1 METESLYGNNYSA
14 RPALEAA
21 GAQRQGAT
29 FQKVFQ
35 AACAREH
42 SLLRAA
48 ELPGASAPCGP
59 DLAASRERA
68 AGEGFGAFYD
78 AACRQSAAILS
89 QSQREEAAA
98 TVGAGGGGY
107 GRSPFVVRTLFNTSA
122 DLCPDREKGRDCRCD
137 GHDFED
143 RELGGDYPSESE
155 FSGSCSYSL
164 TSDTA
169 RELCKAV
176 SVSMGLNIDSNEL
189 GELHSPYGPNGNQ
202 SKRDCMFSFPPTN
215 SNTSIGIDSTMAM
228 PTDDPC
234 PGSQNMRLASR
245 LETDDEL
252 DRGGLG
258 ESENSVYSTQYE
270 IAHSRRETVCRV
282 LVEDASANECIARA
296 QETKSIGGKSQA
308 TDYTDKDHKQCHFDR
323 MFPSNYDHDQPSSEE
338 STLYNL
344 SNRIGLRDADN
355 CDLNNDSSRHAQFG
369 LATSIKIKIE
379 EPATMDH
386 RKAFSP
392 QCRHMD
398 CTATPLYG
406 STPSWCYVEK
416 GSFENDYGGSSD
428 YPSNDLAVRDNVI
441 TSDSWYSSGLIDRVP
456 HPASGHIKS
465 EMDSWIDGYYN
476 IRLDNTRNLGLQM
489 DYFFQPQKTC
499 LICGDE
505 ASGCHYGA
513 LTCGSCKV
521 FFKRAAEGKHKF
533 LCASRNDCTIDKV
546 RRKNCP
552 SCRLRKCFA
561 AGMTLGGRKL
571 KNPRPFQTAEEA
583 DSSVLQKQQD
593 STLSIVPRIGVPRMQ
608 KFQCQPLFLAV
619 LQSIEPDM
627 VYAGYDNTQPDT
639 SASLLTSLNELG
651 ERQLVRVVKWAK
663 VLPGF
668 RNLHVDDQMSLIQ
681 YSWMAVM
688 VFAMG
693 WRSYRIVNSRMLYFA
708 PDLVFNEQR
717 MQKSTMY
724 NLCVEMQ
731 RLSQEFQWL
740 QISQDEFLCMKV
752 LLLFSI
758 VPVEGLKN
766 QKYFDEL
773 RMNYIQE
780 LDRVIS
786 FQGKDA
792 THNPQ
797 RFYQLTKLLDSLQ
810 ITVRKLH
817 QFTFDLFVQSQS
829 LSVQFPEMMAEIIS
843 AQVPKILAGMA
854 KPLLFH
860 EQ

>member
-1 METESLYGNNYSA
+1 METQSLYGNYSA
-14 RPALEAA
+14 QPGLEAA
-21 GAQRQGAT
+21 GMQRQGAA
-29 FQKVFQ
+29 FQSVFH
-35 AACAREH
+35 AACARGH
-42 SLLRAA
+42 SLMRASEPPA
-48 ELPGASAPCGP
+48 GASAPDAPAGGERFGP
-59 DLAASRERA
+59 
-68 AGEGFGAFYD
+68 FYE
-78 AACRQSAAILS
+78 AACRQGAAILG
-89 QSQREEAAA
+89 QQRDEVA
-98 TVGAGGGGY
+98 VGGGRGGY
-107 GRSPFVVRTLFNTSA
+107 GHAPFIVRTLFSSSGDA
-122 DLCPDREKGRDCRCD
+122 CPEREKGRECCCD

-143 RELGGDYPSESE
+143 RELVRDLSPETE

-164 TSDTA
+164 TNDTA

-176 SVSMGLNIDSNEL
+176 SVSMGLNIDNNEL
-189 GELHSPYGPNGNQ
+189 GELHSPFGP
-202 SKRDCMFSFPPTN
+202 KRDCMFFSSNN
-215 SNTSIGIDSTMAM
+215 SNRAVSIDTAATAPS
-228 PTDDPC
+228 DDPC
-234 PGSQNMRLASR
+234 PGSQNMRLANR
-245 LETDDEL
+245 LETGDEL
-252 DRGGLG
+252 NRGEHR
-258 ESENSVYSTQYE
+258 ESESSAYSTEYDVS
-270 IAHSRRETVCRV
+270 HSRRESICRG
-282 LVEDASANECIARA
+282 LVEDSTANECITRA
-296 QETKSIGGKSQA
+296 QEAKCIGEESQTA
-308 TDYTDKDHKQCHFDR
+308 DYADKDRKQCHINR
-323 MFPSNYDHDQPSSEE
+323 AFPTNCEHDQSSSEE
-338 STLYNL
+338 NTLYNL
-344 SNRIGLRDADN
+344 SNRVGLRDADN
-355 CDLNNDSSRHAQFG
+355 CDLNNDNPCDAQFG
-369 LATSIKIKIE
+369 VAANIKIKIE
-379 EPATMDH
+379 EHSSIDNH
-386 RKAFSP
+386 RAFSP
-392 QCRHMD
+392 QCRYMD
-398 CTATPLYG
+398 CTMTPLYG
-406 STPSWCYVEK
+406 STPSWRYIEK
-416 GSFENDYGGSSD
+416 GSFENDFGGSPE
-428 YPSNDLAVRDNVI
+428 YPSNDLAVRDNII
-441 TSDSWYSSGLIDRVP
+441 TSDSWYSSGLLDRGP
-456 HPASGHIKS
+456 HLASGHVKN
-465 EMDSWIDGYYN
+465 EMESWIDGYYN

-571 KNPRPFQTAEEA
+571 KNARPFQTAEDT
-583 DSSVLQKQQD
+583 DSSVVQKQQN
-593 STLSIVPRIGVPRMQ
+593 TTVSIVPRIGVPRMQ

-639 SASLLTSLNELG
+639 STSLLTSLNELG

-740 QISQDEFLCMKV
+740 HISQDEFLCMKV

-758 VPVEGLKN
+758 IPVEGLKN

-773 RMNYIQE
+773 RLNYIQE

-786 FQGKDA
+786 FQGKDTA
-792 THNPQ
+792 NNPQ

-817 QFTFDLFVQSQS
+817 QFTFDLFVQSQT

-854 KPLLFH
+854 KPILFH

>member
-1 METESLYGNNYSA
+1 MESNSLYGNCNA
-14 RPALEAA
+14 RPAFEAA
-21 GAQRQGAT
+21 GMQRQGTA
-29 FQKVFQ
+29 FQNVFHS
-35 AACAREH
+35 ACVRD
-42 SLLRAA
+42 A
-48 ELPGASAPCGP
+48 ELAGASKPYNQELA
-59 DLAASRERA
+59 AASRERA
-68 AGEGFGAFYD
+68 EGDGFGAFYD
-78 AACRQSAAILS
+78 AACRQNPAILN
-89 QSQREEAAA
+89 QEDA
-98 TVGAGGGGY
+98 GY
-107 GRSPFVVRTLFNTSA
+107 GHSPFVIRTLFNATGDVCS
-122 DLCPDREKGRDCRCD
+122 DREKGRDCRCD
-137 GHDFED
+137 GHDGGGGFED
-143 RELGGDYPSESE
+143 HDLGRDYSPETE

-176 SVSMGLNIDSNEL
+176 SVSMGLNIESNEL
-189 GELHSPYGPNGNQ
+189 GELQSPYGPNGSQ
-202 SKRDCMFSFPPTN
+202 SKRDCMFAFPPVN
-215 SNTSIGIDSTMAM
+215 SNTTIGVDTKIAV
-228 PTDDPC
+228 PTDNPC
-234 PGSQNMRLASR
+234 AGSQSMRLASR
-245 LETDDEL
+245 LEAGDEL
-252 DRGGLG
+252 DRGALR
-258 ESENSVYSTQYE
+258 ETENNIFSAEYE
-270 IAHSRRETVCRV
+270 IAHSRREAICAG
-282 LVEDASANECIARA
+282 LVEDSNANECIARA
-296 QETKSIGGKSQA
+296 QEAKSIGNESQT
-308 TDYTDKDHKQCHFDR
+308 TDYTDEDHKQCHVDR
-323 MFPSNYDHDQPSSEE
+323 MFPGNYGHGRPSSGE

-344 SNRIGLRDADN
+344 SDRAGFRDADN
-355 CDLNNDSSRHAQFG
+355 CVLNNGNQCHAQFG
-369 LATSIKIKIE
+369 VATSINIKIE
-379 EPATMDH
+379 EPDTMDN
-386 RKAFSP
+386 RKVFAS
-392 QCRHMD
+392 QCRYSD
-398 CTATPLYG
+398 CTTTPFYG
-406 STPSWCYVEK
+406 STPSWRYVEK
-416 GSFENDYGGSSD
+416 GSLENDYGGSPE
-428 YPSNDLAVRDNVI
+428 YPRNALAVRDNVI
-441 TSDSWYSSGLIDRVP
+441 TSESWYSSGLLDRGP
-456 HPASGHIKS
+456 HSASGHIKS
-465 EMDSWIDGYYN
+465 EMDNWMDGYYN

-561 AGMTLGGRKL
+561 AGMTLGG
-571 KNPRPFQTAEEA
+571 
-583 DSSVLQKQQD
+583 
-593 STLSIVPRIGVPRMQ
+593 
-608 KFQCQPLFLAV
+608 
-619 LQSIEPDM
+619 
-627 VYAGYDNTQPDT
+627 
-639 SASLLTSLNELG
+639 
-651 ERQLVRVVKWAK
+651 
-663 VLPGF
+663 F

-708 PDLVFNEQR
+708 PDLIFNEQR
-717 MQKSTMY
+717 MQKSNMY

-740 QISQDEFLCMKV
+740 QLSQDEFLCMKV

-758 VPVEGLKN
+758 IPVEGLKN

-792 THNPQ
+792 AHNPQ

-829 LSVQFPEMMAEIIS
+829 LSIQFPEMMAEIIS

-854 KPLLFH
+854 KLLLFH

>member
-1 METESLYGNNYSA
+1 METESLYGNYNA
-14 RPALEAA
+14 GPGLEPVSL
-21 GAQRQGAT
+21 QRQGA
-29 FQKVFQ
+29 VFESVFH
-35 AACAREH
+35 AACARE
-42 SLLRAA
+42 
-48 ELPGASAPCGP
+48 PGHAGARDPAGGH
-59 DLAASRERA
+59 EA
-68 AGEGFGAFYD
+68 AGTRDPGGGNNSSSGGFGAFCGD
-78 AACRQSAAILS
+78 DVAACRQSGAIL
-89 QSQREEAAA
+89 REED
-98 TVGAGGGGY
+98 GAGAP
-107 GRSPFVVRTLFNTSA
+107 RPFVVRTIFSA
-122 DLCPDREKGRDCRCD
+122 YPPSDKVRAYHCD
-137 GHDFED
+137 FQE
-143 RELGGDYPSESE
+143 RELASEYSPE
-155 FSGSCSYSL
+155 ADFSGSCSYSL

-176 SVSMGLNIDSNEL
+176 SVSMGLNVDSNEL
-189 GELHSPYGPNGNQ
+189 GELQ
-202 SKRDCMFSFPPTN
+202 SAYTSQGKMDCMFAFPQANGTAGLDAEAAV
-215 SNTSIGIDSTMAM
+215 SDQSS
-228 PTDDPC
+228 
-234 PGSQNMRLASR
+234 PGAQSR
-245 LETDDEL
+245 RMSGRMEVADEL
-252 DRGGLG
+252 DAAT
-258 ESENSVYSTQYE
+258 EAFAVDFEVVQP
-270 IAHSRRETVCRV
+270 RRETACGGGLAEEAAARAAEAKSTSGESQAAEFPDKGHKHCSFGRV
-282 LVEDASANECIARA
+282 LRNYGS
-296 QETKSIGGKSQA
+296 G
-308 TDYTDKDHKQCHFDR
+308 
-323 MFPSNYDHDQPSSEE
+323 PSPSEGS
-338 STLYNL
+338 SMYNL
-344 SNRIGLRDADN
+344 SSRAGFREDEN
-355 CDLNNDSSRHAQFG
+355 CALNGGDQFAA
-369 LATSIKIKIE
+369 ATNFKIKIE
-379 EPATMDH
+379 EPDTVDN
-386 RKAFSP
+386 RDAFGS
-392 QCRHMD
+392 QCRYSD
-398 CTATPLYG
+398 CAGNPFYG
-406 STPSWCYVEK
+406 SPPSWRYVEK
-416 GSFENDYGGSSD
+416 GSLDNDYGVSPD
-428 YPSNDLAVRDNVI
+428 YPRKSLALRENVMAPE
-441 TSDSWYSSGLIDRVP
+441 SWYSSALLDRGP
-456 HPASGHIKS
+456 HQPSCHIKN
-465 EMDSWIDGYYN
+465 EMDNWIDGYYN

-571 KNPRPFQTAEEA
+571 KNTRPFQTAEET
-583 DSSVLQKQQD
+583 DSSVTQKQQD
-593 STLSIVPRIGVPRMQ
+593 TSLVIVPRIGIPRMQ

-693 WRSYRIVNSRMLYFA
+693 WRSYRIVNARMLYFA

-724 NLCVEMQ
+724 NLCMEMQ
-731 RLSQEFQWL
+731 HLSQEFQWL
-740 QISQDEFLCMKV
+740 QLSQDEFLCMKV

-758 VPVEGLKN
+758 IPVEGLKN

-773 RMNYIQE
+773 RLNYIQE

-786 FQGKDA
+786 FQGKDP

-817 QFTFDLFVQSQS
+817 QFSFDLFVQSQS

>member
-1 METESLYGNNYSA
+1 METEHRYGNYTAGPS
-14 RPALEAA
+14 EAA
-21 GAQRQGAT
+21 SMQRQGA
-29 FQKVFQ
+29 VFQ
-35 AACAREH
+35 SVFHTACALDDE
-42 SLLRAA
+42 
-48 ELPGASAPCGP
+48 
-59 DLAASRERA
+59 RERGGQEA
-68 AGEGFGAFYD
+68 AAPPTATGAREAGGGSGGDFGAFCED
-78 AACRQSAAILS
+78 ATCRQSGAILS
-89 QSQREEAAA
+89 EEEEGEAAA
-98 TVGAGGGGY
+98 APARGA
-107 GRSPFVVRTLFNTSA
+107 RPFVVRTLFSA
-122 DLCPDREKGRDCRCD
+122 CPQRDKNR
-137 GHDFED
+137 GYHGDFQD
-143 RELGGDYPSESE
+143 RELASVYSPDAE

-176 SVSMGLNIDSNEL
+176 SVSMGLNVDSNEL
-189 GELHSPYGPNGNQ
+189 GELQSSYGG
-202 SKRDCMFSFPPTN
+202 SGKRDCMFAFPEAN
-215 SNTSIGIDSTMAM
+215 SIDAVSDQ
-228 PTDDPC
+228 PS
-234 PGSQNMRLASR
+234 PGSHSRRLAGR
-245 LETDDEL
+245 LEAAAPLSQAEADYEVIPPRREAT
-252 DRGGLG
+252 RGGLLEDSGGCVARVTGDKPMGNNGQAG
-258 ESENSVYSTQYE
+258 ELPE
-270 IAHSRRETVCRV
+270 
-282 LVEDASANECIARA
+282 
-296 QETKSIGGKSQA
+296 
-308 TDYTDKDHKQCHFDR
+308 KDHKQCPHAR
-323 MFPSNYDHDQPSSEE
+323 VLVTNYGLGPPPSEE
-338 STLYNL
+338 GTLYNL
-344 SNRIGLRDADN
+344 PDRAGFGGGNDHCVLNGGDCDVHIPGFTIKVEESDAPDG
-355 CDLNNDSSRHAQFG
+355 REVFG
-369 LATSIKIKIE
+369 A
-379 EPATMDH
+379 
-386 RKAFSP
+386 
-392 QCRHMD
+392 QCRYSD
-398 CTATPLYG
+398 CSGHPLYG
-406 STPSWCYVEK
+406 SPSSWRYVEK
-416 GSFENDYGGSSD
+416 VGLENDYGGCPE
-428 YPSNDLAVRDNVI
+428 YPGNTMAVREDAV
-441 TSDSWYSSGLIDRVP
+441 TSESWYSTGMLDRGP
-456 HPASGHIKS
+456 HQSSCHIKS
-465 EMDSWIDGYYN
+465 EMDNWIDGYYN

-571 KNPRPFQTAEEA
+571 KNTRPFQTAEEM
-583 DSSVLQKQQD
+583 DSPVTQKQQD
-593 STLSIVPRIGVPRMQ
+593 TNLMIVPRISVPRMQ
-608 KFQCQPLFLAV
+608 NFQCQPIFLAV

-639 SASLLTSLNELG
+639 STSLLTSLNELG

-693 WRSYRIVNSRMLYFA
+693 WRSYRIVNARMLYFA

-717 MQKSTMY
+717 MQTSTMY
-724 NLCVEMQ
+724 NLCMEMQ

-740 QISQDEFLCMKV
+740 QLSQDEFLCMKV

-758 VPVEGLKN
+758 IPVEGLKN
-766 QKYFDEL
+766 QNYFDEL

-786 FQGKDA
+786 FQGKDM
-792 THNPQ
+792 HNPQ

-810 ITVRKLH
+810 MTVKKLH

-829 LSVQFPEMMAEIIS
+829 LCVQFPEMMAEIIS

-854 KPLLFH
+854 KPILFH
-860 EQ
+860 EK

>member
-1 METESLYGNNYSA
+1 METERLHGNYSA

-21 GAQRQGAT
+21 GMQRQGAA
-29 FQKVFQ
+29 FQSVFH

-48 ELPGASAPCGP
+48 QLPGASAPCVPG
-59 DLAASRERA
+59 LAASRER
-68 AGEGFGAFYD
+68 EGFGAFYD

-89 QSQREEAAA
+89 QRVEEGEEQEEAP
-98 TVGAGGGGY
+98 TVGGGY
-107 GRSPFVVRTLFNTSA
+107 GHSPYVVRTLFNSPG
-122 DLCPDREKGRDCRCD
+122 DQCPDREKGRDCRCD
-137 GHDFED
+137 RHDLDD
-143 RELGGDYPSESE
+143 RELAGEYPAESE

-189 GELHSPYGPNGNQ
+189 GELHSPYGPNGSQ
-202 SKRDCMFSFPPTN
+202 SKRDCMFSFPSTN
-215 SNTSIGIDSTMAM
+215 NSTPIGIGSTVAV
-228 PTDDPC
+228 PSDDPC
-234 PGSQNMRLASR
+234 PGPQNMRLANR
-245 LETDDEL
+245 LEAGDEL

-258 ESENSVYSTQYE
+258 ESENSVYSAEYE
-270 IAHSRRETVCRV
+270 ITHSRREAICRG
-282 LVEDASANECIARA
+282 LVEDANECVARTPEA
-296 QETKSIGGKSQA
+296 KSIGGKSQV
-308 TDYTDKDHKQCHFDR
+308 TDYTEKDHKQCHFDR
-323 MFPSNYDHDQPSSEE
+323 MFPSNYDRDRPSSEE
-338 STLYNL
+338 SILFNL
-344 SNRIGLRDADN
+344 SDRAGLREANN
-355 CDLNNDSSRHAQFG
+355 CDLNNGNPCHAQFG
-369 LATSIKIKIE
+369 VATSIKIKIE
-379 EPATMDH
+379 EPNTMDSH
-386 RKAFSP
+386 KVFSP

-398 CTATPLYG
+398 CTSTPLYG

-416 GSFENDYGGSSD
+416 GSFVNDYGGSPE
-428 YPSNDLAVRDNVI
+428 YPSNDLAVRDNII
-441 TSDSWYSSGLIDRVP
+441 TSESWYSSGLLDRVP

-571 KNPRPFQTAEEA
+571 KNTRPFQTAEEA
-583 DSSVLQKQQD
+583 DSSVIQKQQD

-740 QISQDEFLCMKV
+740 QLSQDEFLCMKV

-758 VPVEGLKN
+758 IPVEGLKN

-773 RMNYIQE
+773 RLNYIQE

-786 FQGKDA
+786 FQEKDA

-810 ITVRKLH
+810 IDKAKIMRKLVH
-817 QFTFDLFVQSQS
+817 FKFSNITS
-829 LSVQFPEMMAEIIS
+829 
-843 AQVPKILAGMA
+843 
-854 KPLLFH
+854 
-860 EQ
+860 

>member
-1 METESLYGNNYSA
+1 METESLYGNYNAPPS
-14 RPALEAA
+14 LEAA
-21 GAQRQGAT
+21 GMQRQRQGAA
-29 FQKVFQ
+29 FQSVFY
-35 AACAREH
+35 AACARER

-48 ELPGASAPCGP
+48 EPPCAGTP
-59 DLAASRERA
+59 CTPELAAPRERA
-68 AGEGFGAFYD
+68 EGNGFGAFYD

-89 QSQREEAAA
+89 QEEEAA
-98 TVGAGGGGY
+98 VGGY
-107 GRSPFVVRTLFNTSA
+107 GHPPFVVRTLFNASG
-122 DLCPDREKGRDCRCD
+122 DVCPDREKGRDCRCD
-137 GHDFED
+137 GHDAADFED
-143 RELGGDYPSESE
+143 RDLGGVYPPETE

-189 GELHSPYGPNGNQ
+189 GELHSPYGPNGSQ

-215 SNTSIGIDSTMAM
+215 SNTAIGIDTTMAV
-228 PTDDPC
+228 PTDNPC
-234 PGSQNMRLASR
+234 PGSQNMRLANR
-245 LETDDEL
+245 LEAGAEL
-252 DRGGLG
+252 NRGGPG
-258 ESENSVYSTQYE
+258 ESENSVYSTEYE
-270 IAHSRRETVCRV
+270 IAHARREAICSG
-282 LVEDASANECIARA
+282 LVEDSNANECITRA
-296 QETKSIGGKSQA
+296 QEAKSIEGESQA

-323 MFPSNYDHDQPSSEE
+323 MFPSNYGHDRPSSEE

-344 SNRIGLRDADN
+344 SDRAGLRDANN
-355 CDLNNDSSRHAQFG
+355 CDLTNGNSCRAQFG
-369 LATSIKIKIE
+369 VATSIKIKIE
-379 EPATMDH
+379 EPNIMDN
-386 RKAFSP
+386 RKVFSP
-392 QCRHMD
+392 QCRYTN
-398 CTATPLYG
+398 CTTTPLYG

-416 GSFENDYGGSSD
+416 GSFENDYGGSPE
-428 YPSNDLAVRDNVI
+428 YPRNDLLVRDNI
-441 TSDSWYSSGLIDRVP
+441 TSESWYSSGLLDRVP
-456 HPASGHIKS
+456 HPTSDHIKS

-571 KNPRPFQTAEEA
+571 KNTRPFQTAEET
-583 DSSVLQKQQD
+583 DSSVIQKQQD
-593 STLSIVPRIGVPRMQ
+593 TTLSIVPRIGVPRMQ

-708 PDLVFNEQR
+708 PDLVFNE
-717 MQKSTMY
+717 
-724 NLCVEMQ
+724 LG
-731 RLSQEFQWL
+731 
-740 QISQDEFLCMKV
+740 D
-752 LLLFSI
+752 
-758 VPVEGLKN
+758 
-766 QKYFDEL
+766 
-773 RMNYIQE
+773 
-780 LDRVIS
+780 
-786 FQGKDA
+786 
-792 THNPQ
+792 
-797 RFYQLTKLLDSLQ
+797 
-810 ITVRKLH
+810 
-817 QFTFDLFVQSQS
+817 
-829 LSVQFPEMMAEIIS
+829 
-843 AQVPKILAGMA
+843 
-854 KPLLFH
+854 
-860 EQ
+860 